1 MTAYA
6 TVVDVEAGF
15 RELSTDEK
23 VVCVQLLLEVGV
35 RIDAYAPSASQDVKQ
50 VVSCQAVRRALANS
64 GASLYPLGATQGSM
78 TAGPYQQSFTVSGGG
93 VGEIY
98 FTAQEKRML
107 GGNRIGARSPLEG
120 MTGEVT
126 A

>member
-6 TVVDVEAGF
+6 TVADVEAGF
-15 RELSTDEK
+15 RELSADEK
-23 VVCVQLLLEVGV
+23 LVCLRLLMEVGV
-35 RIDAYAPSASQDVKQ
+35 RIDAYAAGASSDVKK

-78 TAGPYQQSFTVSGGG
+78 TAGSYQQSFTVSGGG

-107 GGNRIGARSPLEG
+107 GGNRIGARSPLED
-120 MTGEVT
+120 MAPEAVS
-126 A
+126 